1 MNDYC
6 TPLLQVI
13 FQRQR
18 CINVIGGSELWY
30 NKRVERNSKLLFF
43 FRIPPQRNLFHFTVF
58 LVHYF
63 KELFIY

>member
-1 MNDYC
+1 MNDNR

-18 CINVIGGSELWY
+18 CISVIGGPELWY
-30 NKRVERNSKLLFF
+30 NKRVERNLKLLFF
-43 FRIPPQRNLFHFTVF
+43 FRIPLQRNLFHFTVS

-63 KELFIY
+63 KEMFIY